1 MKYFI
6 SFILL
11 LLFIAPVVDDD
22 KTFSEV
28 FRGGI
33 YSYITCVDGTVNYLV
48 SNIPVLSK
56 IAERPYLIAYDNVMQ
71 DRRFTKHLVGSGETL
86 DDIIKDYNTKI
97 ENIEDFRKVVYKE
110 NPDIV
115 SRSYEIKSG
124 DYITIPTDYL

>member
-6 SFILL
+6 TFILL
-11 LLFIAPVVDDD
+11 LLFIAPVVEDD
-22 KTFSEV
+22 KTISEV

-33 YSYITCVDGTVNYLV
+33 YTYITCVDNSVNYLV
-48 SNIPVLSK
+48 SNIPFIAK
-56 IAERPYLIAYDNVMQ
+56 IAEKPYAAAYEKVME
-71 DRRFTKHLVGSGETL
+71 DRRFTKHLVSSGETL
-86 DDIIKDYNTKI
+86 DDIIKDYNTQI
-97 ENIEDFRKVVYKE
+97 DNIEDFRKVIYKE